1 MAALRVILADEHNL
15 FLEGMKRILGTLTKP
30 KIEVV
35 EVAKTGKDLLQII
48 ENVEADL
55 ILSELNFADVEYEAL
70 IPGIKANQPQVKLM
84 LVSAYG
90 EMKLVRSCFTL
101 GADGFLHKS
110 NSLENLQKGLSEV
123 MQDRVFLGEGLQVAP
138 SQLEGDLPESN
149 PVKALVQDR
158 FSLKQKLTRR
168 EEEVLRLIV
177 AGKNNR
183 QIGKDLFI
191 SDQTVGVHKKNIM
204 KKFSVN
210 STSALIHFSKENR
223 IV

>member
-15 FLEGMKRILGTLTKP
+15 FLEGMKRILGTLNKP

-35 EVAKTGKDLLQII
+35 AQANTGKDLLKII
-48 ENVEADL
+48 ENMEADL
-55 ILSELNFADVEYEAL
+55 ILSELNFADIEYEAL
-70 IPGIKANQPQVKLM
+70 IRGIKENRPQVKLM

-110 NSLENLQKGLSEV
+110 NSLDNLQTGLYEV
-123 MQDRVFLGEGLQVAP
+123 MQDRVFLGDGLQVAP
-138 SQLEGDLPESN
+138 SQFDGELPEIKET
-149 PVKALVQDR
+149 KALVQDR
-158 FSLKQKLTRR
+158 FSLKYKLTRR
-168 EEEVLRLIV
+168 EMEVLRLIV

-210 STSALIHFSKENR
+210 STATLIKFCKENR